1 MTTGI
6 TFDEASHRYTLD
18 GKAVPGVSE
27 IIEAA
32 YDFRFVDAAAMEK
45 ARDLGKK
52 VHKTVEL
59 FEQGTLDEKTLH
71 PLLHK
76 RLDGYKR
83 FKDDYR
89 YVSVAQEEKVASR
102 KYGFC
107 GTLDNRGLLLPA
119 HVADPEEELLLD
131 VKTGDEYAP
140 HKLQTAGYKIAAV
153 EMQLLNPNA
162 KRLSLYLDE
171 DGYRV
176 RWHTHNA
183 MDEVAFISLRNFY
196 HWSKHHG

>member
-6 TFDEASHRYTLD
+6 TFDEAQHRYTLD

-27 IIEAA
+27 ILEAA
-32 YDFRFVDAAAMEK
+32 YDFRFVDAAAMER

-59 FEQGTLDEKTLH
+59 FEQGTLNEKTLH
-71 PLLHK
+71 KVLANH
-76 RLDGYKR
+76 LDQYKR
-83 FKDDYR
+83 FKDDYN
-89 YVSVAQEEKVASR
+89 YLSVGQEVRVASR

-107 GTLDNRGLLLPA
+107 GTLDNHGLLLPA

-153 EMQLLNPNA
+153 EMGLIKPTA

-171 DGYRV
+171 ESYRV
-176 RWHTHNA
+176 RWHIHNA
-183 MDEVAFISLRNFY
+183 IDEVAFISLRNFY